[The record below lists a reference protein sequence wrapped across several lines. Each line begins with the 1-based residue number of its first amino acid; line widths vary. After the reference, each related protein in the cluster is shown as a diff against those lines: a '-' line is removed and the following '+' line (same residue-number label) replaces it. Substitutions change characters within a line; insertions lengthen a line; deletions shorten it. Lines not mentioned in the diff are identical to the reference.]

1 MESGSWRVKEW
12 VPAWAIMIYGSKFFS
27 ESFLEGLVDQKY
39 LALSKIRS
47 PTLKSSAEDHLASV
61 GP

>member
-1 MESGSWRVKEW
+1 
-12 VPAWAIMIYGSKFFS
+12 MIYGSKFFS